1 MKKKDIGFATMQSK
15 NNITNVSEAAH
26 DLRGVVAKL
35 HGLHSLL
42 KPKIKPN
49 TEVEQLF
56 SLLEMVCKHGI
67 EITTNI
73 LENKALASLNSNEII
88 FKRYSLNNL
97 IKKQAKVYKIQ
108 ANAKNIDLIIDIP
121 NHNIFSKINRH
132 SFVQL
137 LDNLVENAIKFTNRE
152 GQINIMLREKNEK
165 VILEVRDSG
174 MGIPSKLLDSVFSK
188 KTASKRIGTEGEK
201 STGMGLSIVKEIVDL
216 HSGKIWVNSI
226 EKEWTSFVIE
236 LNCASK

>member
-1 MKKKDIGFATMQSK
+1 MKKEDIGFATMQSK
-15 NNITNVSEAAH
+15 NNITNVSEVAH

-42 KPKIKPN
+42 KSKIKPN
-49 TEVEQLF
+49 TEAQKLF

-73 LENKALASLNSNEII
+73 VEDKTLASLNNNGVI

-97 IKKQAKVYKIQ
+97 IKKQAKVYKMQ

-121 NHNIFSKINRH
+121 NHNIFSKINRP
-132 SFVQL
+132 SFVRL

-165 VILEVRDSG
+165 IILEVRDSG
-174 MGIPSKLLDSVFSK
+174 IGIPTKLIDSIFNK
-188 KTASKRIGTEGEK
+188 NTTLKRVGTEGEK
-201 STGMGLSIVKEIVDL
+201 STGIGLRIVKDIIDF
-216 HSGKIWVNSI
+216 HSGIICVKSK
-226 EKEWTSFVIE
+226 EKKGTSFIVE
-236 LNCASK
+236 LNCTSE